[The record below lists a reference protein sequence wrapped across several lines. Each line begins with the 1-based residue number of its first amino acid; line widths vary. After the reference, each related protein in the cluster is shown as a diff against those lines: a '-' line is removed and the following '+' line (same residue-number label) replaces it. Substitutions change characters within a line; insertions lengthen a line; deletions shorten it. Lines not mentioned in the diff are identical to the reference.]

1 MSNGGEDLELKLKE
15 CRYDIVILDIH
26 LGDLNGFDVYQNK
39 IKPQTK
45 VPVLVISAT
54 GKLNNILK
62 ARNLGIVGFVT
73 KFITSLEFEQAIKKA
88 TSPPNSFFVSADLEG
103 FLNDYDNNKISVLPL
118 TPREIELIP
127 HLISGKSSVE
137 IAKTLST
144 SYYTLE
150 THKKNIFKKLNIQT
164 VLQLL
169 HYAKEHEL
177 V

>member
-1 MSNGGEDLELKLKE
+1 MTTTQNDITDLVPFTSNSRPLGEDLELKLKE

-88 TSPPNSFFVSADLEG
+88 TSPLFIL
-103 FLNDYDNNKISVLPL
+103 NKI
-118 TPREIELIP
+118 I
-127 HLISGKSSVE
+127 
-137 IAKTLST
+137 
-144 SYYTLE
+144 Y
-150 THKKNIFKKLNIQT
+150 
-164 VLQLL
+164 
-169 HYAKEHEL
+169 
-177 V
+177 